1 MTKKDIIKII
11 KNKGL
16 LHKVKNNKIY
26 VNTNMSNINDFYL
39 VIDDDVIE
47 LYSNLFKNRILV
59 GSFNSLEEFENSID
73 DFN

>member
-1 MTKKDIIKII
+1 MDKKDIIKII

-26 VNTNMSNINDFYL
+26 INTNISNINDFYL

-47 LYSNLFKNRILV
+47 LYSNIFKSEILV
-59 GSFNSLEEFENSID
+59 GSFNSLKEFENSID